1 MSKNDDGLFLL
12 EAFIDKIVFVKS
24 PCFSDRDFRTCVNIE
39 CSSIE
44 PLEICDDDTT
54 ECIARSGGPFI
65 KTFNCGKS
73 CLFSLKESDISTA
86 MSKFPIKV
94 TVYKSLPCGCLPTK
108 IIMGQCTI
116 DMTKE
121 FVETR
126 KKFLEDPT
134 SVSYE
139 ALKDS
144 FRIVDPEGEE
154 TGDIVMFL
162 RISCFGK
169 LIITKFQGSGVPTLG
184 AGGKSTSG
192 VIDRSCAPRKDFQ
205 TMDDPCVC
213 GAARGHGRSGIG
225 GIEGNTCSGAN
236 AVCPPAPDPY
246 NSMPCQDPDDPCYCT
261 GPKPQPKQQ
270 MLCRNTDQYCLHVPK
285 GVRSLPFYQD
295 LSHEIQKS
303 DLIRSI
309 LELQHVEFLANKK
322 YMNIILMSP
331 DNYRRNYLER
341 SHLKQ
346 INNNTSNDSI
356 ISESNCNSI
365 TFKNGQCNT
374 LFKAGNPGKKPLF
387 GQRETTVYM
396 AFFNKLCDYQ
406 TSGTQATASINK
418 CFQVNGTS
426 LPLNYS
432 NASSFSTS
440 MGTTSTTRDISP
452 YYNDKER
459 YVNVYL
465 FGRNK
470 TNQKGLGD
478 PNTKP
483 KRTVDKSSSSATKC
497 SDARIGPC
505 DSKPIIKSKKSHNKM
520 KSQNTS
526 SSQTKSVRGTTTAT
540 NALKSVSIKDD
551 KLNKPCPAIGV
562 TEGDMMVTISHIKI
576 APRET
581 CPVHGKEPCQGPKC
595 IVAAAGADKAPV
607 KVSTSANP
615 RRGVFELVIRRMTGA
630 PLAKNE
636 LMLEWTPPPS
646 HPPPCSTPCPMPCPV
661 PIPCR
666 PSKCR
671 MIVCRPSPCKPKC
684 FKKKPCGQPCF
695 KCCKP
700 PCKPCPIP
708 RYRISPPCNPCSACC
723 VFPPPF
729 CKKPCAPPCCGSPC
743 GAGSCKSSPC
753 LRPCPVGRKRTRRTK
768 SQPKIRG
775 HRKRTSP
782 CNNRKKTCPVVK
794 CRSMPGCC
802 DSPPLCPPRKCC
814 SVLHCK
820 PKCC

>member
-1 MSKNDDGLFLL
+1 MNCCPPGNKVIFQMPSDSCGTGHKQRAHFKFSSDGVGDL
-12 EAFIDKIVFVKS
+12 A
-24 PCFSDRDFRTCVNIE
+24 RD
-39 CSSIE
+39 E
-44 PLEICDDDTT
+44 PGQLMPTT
-54 ECIARSGGPFI
+54 AENYPG
-65 KTFNCGKS
+65 
-73 CLFSLKESDISTA
+73 
-86 MSKFPIKV
+86 V
-94 TVYKSLPCGCLPTK
+94 VYDLPTQVIK
-108 IIMGQCTI
+108 
-116 DMTKE
+116 
-121 FVETR
+121 
-126 KKFLEDPT
+126 
-134 SVSYE
+134 
-139 ALKDS
+139 
-144 FRIVDPEGEE
+144 
-154 TGDIVMFL
+154 L
-162 RISCFGK
+162 RIGK
-169 LIITKFQGSGVPTLG
+169 TVE
-184 AGGKSTSG
+184 
-192 VIDRSCAPRKDFQ
+192 
-205 TMDDPCVC
+205 M
-213 GAARGHGRSGIG
+213 HGRKSKLEYQFITPVMTQEKV
-225 GIEGNTCSGAN
+225 IPTTDTRVAQCVST
-236 AVCPPAPDPY
+236 
-246 NSMPCQDPDDPCYCT
+246 CT
-261 GPKPQPKQQ
+261 GC
-270 MLCRNTDQYCLHVPK
+270 CR
-285 GVRSLPFYQD
+285 VRSLPFYQD